1 MTSYQQEDHIL
12 GALLGGG
19 GWGWVL
25 VLLLSIPR
33 NRKVL

>member
-19 GWGWVL
+19 GGGWVL